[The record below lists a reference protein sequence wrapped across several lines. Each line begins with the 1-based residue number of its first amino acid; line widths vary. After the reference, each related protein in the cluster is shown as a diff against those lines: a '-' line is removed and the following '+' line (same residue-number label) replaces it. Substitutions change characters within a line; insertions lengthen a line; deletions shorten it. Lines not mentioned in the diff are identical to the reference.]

1 MRTPT
6 HATPATIRGSTASD
20 LDVDDAADE
29 EEADTHH
36 QPAEAEDEIAGRLTE
51 QLGRLL
57 EHGRHECRRDDGK
70 ENDEGHRQEPDH
82 VAGHALL
89 RSERP
94 DLTLDPYALAN
105 GVRDGVEDL
114 GEVAADL
121 VLNRDG
127 RD

>member
-29 EEADTHH
+29 EETNTHH
-36 QPAEAEDEIAGRLTE
+36 QPAEAEDEVAGRLTE

-57 EHGRHECRRDDGK
+57 EHGRHERGRDDRQ
-70 ENDEGHRQEPDH
+70 ENDQRDRQEADH
-82 VAGHALL
+82 VARHALL
-89 RSERP
+89 RGERP
-94 DLTLDPYALAN
+94 DLTLDPDTLAN

-121 VLNRDG
+121 VLNCD
-127 RD
+127 